1 MKLQDLL
8 YGLLLRSGN
17 DAAVVIANNICSN
30 EKEFVK
36 LMNKKALEIGMTG
49 TTYMNSHGLDEE
61 TKNYSTAHDMAF
73 YFLVIF
79 IELQKNIEKLQR
91 LINMKSNQI
100 INLICG
106 IIVINF

>member
-1 MKLQDLL
+1 MKDLMKKL
-8 YGLLLRSGN
+8 KIILR
-17 DAAVVIANNICSN
+17 
-30 EKEFVK
+30 
-36 LMNKKALEIGMTG
+36 LMIWL
-49 TTYMNSHGLDEE
+49 
-61 TKNYSTAHDMAF
+61 